1 MTKNPEK
8 TKQIK
13 EKAQRRITSRL
24 EQGRGSGSGRA
35 YKPFIHVR
43 DIASKG
49 RSHRIPSVT
58 VGRVHQLL
66 SDLELHILLQL
77 DWHEH
82 VVDIR
87 EQFPIPF
94 ETSQAIANEMA
105 IAHPSY
111 QGTDEIVTTDFLIDL
126 DYGGK
131 ISRRALSAKYVDAL
145 DDPRVLEKLE
155 LERRY
160 WLSKDIPFYLV
171 TEAEIPELLK
181 KNVHWFHPYIS
192 HFELSSVEQHEYFN
206 LFLTAFNKYPSQKLT
221 ELTTKLDDEYN
232 VQAGDHLAMMRHLFA
247 QRAFHFDLEK
257 LTIKNLRAR
266 DITPSQHWLEET
278 YEYAVGE

>member
-1 MTKNPEK
+1 MTKNPER

-13 EKAQRRITSRL
+13 EKAQRKIATRL

-35 YKPFIHVR
+35 YKPFFHVR
-43 DIASKG
+43 DIASQG

-66 SDLELHILLQL
+66 SDLELHVLLQL

-87 EQFPIPF
+87 EQFPIPL
-94 ETSQAIANEMA
+94 EASQAIANEMA
-105 IAHPSY
+105 IAHHSY
-111 QGTDEIVTTDFLIDL
+111 QGTDEVVTTDFLVDL
-126 DYGGK
+126 NHDGK
-131 ISRRALSAKYVDAL
+131 ISRRAISAKYADAL

-160 WLSKDIPFYLV
+160 WLSKDIPFHIV
-171 TEAEIPELLK
+171 TEREIPELLK
-181 KNVHWFHPYIS
+181 KNIHWCHPYIN
-192 HFELSSVEQHEYFN
+192 HFELSSAEQYEYFN
-206 LFLTAFNKYPSQKLT
+206 ILLKAINKSPSQKLT
-221 ELTTKLDDEYN
+221 ELTTQLDDDYN
-232 VQAGDHLAMMRHLFA
+232 TPTGDHLAMMRHLFA
-247 QRAFHFDLEK
+247 QRAFAFDMETV
-257 LTIKNLRAR
+257 TIKNLRAR
-266 DITPSQHWLEET
+266 DVVPSPHWLEET

>member
-1 MTKNPEK
+1 MSKNPEK

-13 EKAQRRITSRL
+13 EKAQRKIEARF

-43 DIASKG
+43 DIPSKG

-66 SDLELHILLQL
+66 SDLELHVLLQL

-87 EQFPIPF
+87 EQFPIPL
-94 ETSQAIANEMA
+94 EASQTIANEMA
-105 IAHPSY
+105 IAHHSY
-111 QGTDEIVTTDFLIDL
+111 QGTDEIVTTDFLVDL
-126 DYGGK
+126 DYDGK
-131 ISRRALSAKYVDAL
+131 IVRRAISVKYADAL
-145 DDPRVLEKLE
+145 DDPRALEKLE

-171 TEAEIPELLK
+171 TEVEIPELLK
-181 KNVHWFHPYIS
+181 KNVHWFHPYIN
-192 HFELSSVEQHEYFN
+192 HFDLSSAEQHEYFN
-206 LFLTAFNKYPSQKLT
+206 LFLTAINKHPSQKLT
-221 ELTTKLDDEYN
+221 EITTKLDDEYN
-232 VQAGDHLAMMRHLFA
+232 VQAGDHLAMMRHLLA
-247 QRAFHFDLEK
+247 QRAFLFDLEK

-266 DITPSQHWLEET
+266 DITPSQHWIEET